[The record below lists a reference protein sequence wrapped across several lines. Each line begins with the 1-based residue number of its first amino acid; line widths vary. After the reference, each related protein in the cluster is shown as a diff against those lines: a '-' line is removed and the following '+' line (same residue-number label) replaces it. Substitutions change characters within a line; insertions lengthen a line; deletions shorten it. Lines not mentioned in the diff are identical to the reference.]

1 MNARGSVCE
10 WKVQDLNHKARKIIV
25 LEARPRAGVLRRARV
40 GEEKARDGLATAS
53 PLCPDDSQTVRP
65 HRLQRCFQC
74 NGIVRVEEKG
84 KSPSHYVTLRYD

>member
-1 MNARGSVCE
+1 MCKSENFNTE
-10 WKVQDLNHKARKIIV
+10 DLFIIV